1 MWKDFFYFSK
11 AQRIGIIILV
21 ILIFLASIANYFLPF
36 YFPKTENNKS
46 DFLSEVTNFKK
57 SLVSRDS
64 LRLAQWQIQ
73 NEERQRQFQ
82 EKYAQFPDSKP
93 YDKVPKYSLFK
104 FDPNKLDSS
113 GFVQLGIKSFIA
125 SNIVKFRNK
134 GGLFRNNVDF
144 AKVYGLMP
152 EKFKELEPYISIQD
166 VPFVKPESKQSELK
180 KDVMVDLNSADTSL
194 LLQVKGI
201 GRGYAK
207 GIVRFR
213 NETGGFVSVDQ
224 LAEIY
229 GMRPEIYERIRAFCF
244 VNLDLVKKIRVNY
257 ATVDKLNMHPYIS
270 FYQAK
275 AMYELR
281 RKKGKLKQISE
292 LNVIDEFTPD
302 MILKIAPYLSFD

>member
-36 YFPKTENNKS
+36 YFPKTENIKS

-104 FDPNKLDSS
+104 FDPNKLDSI
-113 GFVQLGIKSFIA
+113 GFLQLGLKSFIA
-125 SNIVKFRNK
+125 SNIIRFRNK
-134 GGLFRNNVDF
+134 GGLFRNNDDF

-166 VPFVKPESKQSELK
+166 VPIVKPESKQSELK

-194 LLQVKGI
+194 LMQVKGI

-292 LNVIDEFTPD
+292 LNVIDEFTPEL
-302 MILKIAPYLSFD
+302 ILKIAPYLSFD